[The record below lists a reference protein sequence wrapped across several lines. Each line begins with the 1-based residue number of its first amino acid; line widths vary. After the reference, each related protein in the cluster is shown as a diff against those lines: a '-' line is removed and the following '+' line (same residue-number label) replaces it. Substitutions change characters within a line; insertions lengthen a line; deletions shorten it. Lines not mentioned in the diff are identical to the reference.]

1 MIADQRVIMTYEVN
15 AQHTGRVAGLDGK
28 RVDEQ
33 MQEDDV
39 SFGSTW
45 VSLSSGGEPVFFDQ
59 VRVDD
64 VEHVGPNFASGCINT
79 MVL

>member
-15 AQHTGRVAGLDGK
+15 AQYTGRVAGLDGK

-45 VSLSSGGEPVFFDQ
+45 VSLSSGGEPVFFD
-59 VRVDD
+59 
-64 VEHVGPNFASGCINT
+64 
-79 MVL
+79 